1 MIVIVCTG
9 TPGTGKTALA
19 KKLANDL
26 KYDYV
31 DVNKVIDDNKL
42 IEEYDE
48 KRNTYVVDEEKL
60 SKILIIM
67 IESGKNL
74 VIDSHLAHYVPKA
87 NVDYCI
93 VLKCDIKD
101 LKERLERRKYSVE
114 KIKENVDAEIFDV
127 CLNEALEFEHNI
139 FIFDSSKLS
148 VKEIIKK
155 FKNETSLN

>member
-87 NVDYCI
+87 NVDYCSI
-93 VLKCDIKD
+93 HHKCPYCGMG
-101 LKERLERRKYSVE
+101 YSLM
-114 KIKENVDAEIFDV
+114 IDFSPTNENVKREPTV
-127 CLNEALEFEHNI
+127 KLE
-139 FIFDSSKLS
+139 
-148 VKEIIKK
+148 KED
-155 FKNETSLN
+155 KNYIG